1 MEKFPDGYEGWEK
14 GKVGSRSEATGY
26 SATPIETVRELD
38 VVLVVRGKRF
48 LEGN

>member
-1 MEKFPDGYEGWEK
+1 VEKFPDGYEGWEK

-38 VVLVVRGKRF
+38 VVTSGSSLNGS
-48 LEGN
+48 